1 MHAVIMLGLNHNYSL
16 SACFNSAN
24 PIPRRVHE
32 CMWQRAALRQHTPP
46 MCCLEVLWVSGAA
59 GDWEEELNQA
69 SFVDQLSLDKLCDSK
84 LDPLHPEPGM
94 F

>member
-1 MHAVIMLGLNHNYSL
+1 
-16 SACFNSAN
+16 
-24 PIPRRVHE
+24 
-32 CMWQRAALRQHTPP
+32 MWQRAALRQHTPP
-46 MCCLEVLWVSGAA
+46 MCCLGVLWVSGAA